1 MKLKIVVVVL
11 AVLLYVPAG
20 LLGADYIAGAM
31 VYVTNKRVP
40 EDVSL
45 STWPE
50 AWQAYR
56 EDATQRKRL
65 QFSAGE
71 RCPAFDPDLGE
82 QGIIVGKVGRR
93 YLIYGGQEF
102 VLLAA
107 PT

>member
-65 QFSAGE
+65 RFEAVLAHFTLFGLLDS
-71 RCPAFDPDLGE
+71 LGL
-82 QGIIVGKVGRR
+82 
-93 YLIYGGQEF
+93 YLTDRAK
-102 VLLAA
+102 LLLVVARFA
-107 PT
+107 SQCEIACV